1 MHVTYLVHVK
11 IMVYVVLHN
20 CIIVVYV
27 VLYYVLCQRC
37 PLVSAT
43 PRQRY
48 LRQRSPP
55 GQHSPPPVSAVA
67 LPTPVTAPPS
77 T

>member
-27 VLYYVLCQRC
+27 VLHNCIIVVYVVMYYVLCQR
-37 PLVSAT
+37 
-43 PRQRY
+43 
-48 LRQRSPP
+48 SPP
-55 GQHSPPPVSAVA
+55 SAQPPPR
-67 LPTPVTAPPS
+67 
-77 T
+77 